1 MGFFD
6 EMVDEGILS
15 EEMMRENSVE
25 IDVEM
30 IEENELNKDRSM
42 VQEEIVA
49 LAYSILDSGLIQP
62 LDIYKTEN
70 DKYKLISGH
79 RRLNAIKYLLSHPEL
94 GYTSLVVACT
104 IHDAPNSTEEEI
116 ELLSQANI
124 HRNKIEDLA
133 VEINIISKAWEKMD
147 ESRKQELTQIYKNRF
162 IENNENNIEYQS
174 NPSEF
179 LRKKFRAKLEYIRI
193 KTGLSLSNRYL
204 YKLIASVCDIEEEK
218 VKKANIVGE
227 SEGNNEAPA
236 MKKVSF
242 RSVNKAFETAVEKMM
257 AFMDYEEI
265 DDYDL
270 IEKITNAINEF
281 REKYSD

>member
-42 VQEEIVA
+42 DQEEIVA

-62 LDIYKTEN
+62 LDVYKTEN

-94 GYTSLVVACT
+94 GYNSIVVSCT

-133 VEINIISKAWEKMD
+133 VEINIISKTWEKMD
-147 ESRKQELTQIYKNRF
+147 ESRKQKLTQTYKNRF
-162 IENNENNIEYQS
+162 IERNENNIEYQA

-204 YKLIASVCDIEEEK
+204 YKLIATACDIEEEK
-218 VKKANIVGE
+218 VKKANILGE
-227 SEGNNEAPA
+227 IEDKDESTK
-236 MKKVSF
+236 KKVSF
-242 RSVNKAFETAVEKMM
+242 KSVNKAFETAVEKMM

-265 DDYDL
+265 DDYDV